1 MKKILFV
8 INHMD
13 MGGIQRALVELLK
26 QIGSMYD
33 ISLMVI
39 KPDGVLMNELPAT
52 VKVIRASDMLLASE
66 QSLSACKNSTV
77 KVIKALFSA
86 WSRLFSRRIPAYITA
101 RFFQRNIGDYDAA
114 ISFTQPVASRLYF
127 NLSNEVVLYSCTA
140 RKKITFV
147 HCDFLSYGGN
157 DACNRSMYLRFD
169 QIAAVS
175 DSVGEKVVKAIPEVR
190 NKLVT
195 VYNCHDEAMIK
206 CLAEDNSMTYNE
218 KYSVVTVAR
227 LSTEKG
233 IERCLEIFAKLRRD
247 GVDIRWHIVGDG
259 PSRAIIEEKIAECG
273 AEDAI
278 VLHGMQVNPYRYMKN
293 ADLLFLPSYHEA
305 APMVFGEAEILQIPV
320 LTTNTTSAMELVQN
334 RECGWVCEQGA
345 DSIEDVLR
353 QVIAAFEHGNK
364 PMFPKQSINEI
375 ALKSFS
381 QMI

>member
-86 WSRLFSRRIPAYITA
+86 WSRLFSRRIPAYITS

-127 NLSNEVVLYSCTA
+127 NLSNEVVLYSCTS

-175 DSVGEKVVKAIPEVR
+175 DSVGEKVIKAIPEVC

-206 CLAEDNSMTYNE
+206 CLAEDNSVTYNE

-227 LSTEKG
+227 LSAEKG
-233 IERCLEIFAKLRRD
+233 IERCL
-247 GVDIRWHIVGDG
+247 
-259 PSRAIIEEKIAECG
+259 
-273 AEDAI
+273 
-278 VLHGMQVNPYRYMKN
+278 
-293 ADLLFLPSYHEA
+293 
-305 APMVFGEAEILQIPV
+305 
-320 LTTNTTSAMELVQN
+320 
-334 RECGWVCEQGA
+334 
-345 DSIEDVLR
+345 
-353 QVIAAFEHGNK
+353 
-364 PMFPKQSINEI
+364 
-375 ALKSFS
+375 
-381 QMI
+381 